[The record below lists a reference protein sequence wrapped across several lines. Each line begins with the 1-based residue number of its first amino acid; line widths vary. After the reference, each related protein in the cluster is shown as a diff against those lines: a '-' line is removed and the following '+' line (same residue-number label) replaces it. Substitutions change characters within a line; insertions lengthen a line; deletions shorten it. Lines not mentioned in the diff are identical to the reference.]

1 MVTFSSFRQER
12 ARRNHHNAHW
22 MAQLLMPKRD
32 SGWYSWVV
40 YRICLWR

>member
-1 MVTFSSFRQER
+1 MTFTQFRHER
-12 ARRNHHNAHW
+12 ARRNHQNIHW
-22 MAQLLMPKRD
+22 AAKLLTPTRE